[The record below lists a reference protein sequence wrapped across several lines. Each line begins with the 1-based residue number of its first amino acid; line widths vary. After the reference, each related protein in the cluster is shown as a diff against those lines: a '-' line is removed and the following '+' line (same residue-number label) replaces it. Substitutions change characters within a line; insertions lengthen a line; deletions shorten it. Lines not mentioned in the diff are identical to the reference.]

1 MVLLNGFMFQLF
13 KSKPLLS
20 EADLTFQVATY
31 AWLLKHF
38 GGDDFYKTTQLVL
51 PTSSFFPEQVSEPK
65 QAALATF
72 ESVKQH
78 AGMATWQCQLVAQD
92 DDINPVV
99 SPTMVVQNAP
109 VQPNGTFQATEDNN
123 VVITYKPSLIGQ
135 PIQLVATLAHELSHY
150 LTATAQEPPPGGWE
164 NWEFATDITATFLGF
179 GIFMANS
186 AFNFRQ
192 YSNAE
197 SQGWQ
202 SNTSGYL
209 SEQEHI
215 YALAIFLKLKQLP
228 ISHALV
234 HLKPHFRKFL
244 KKADKELDKSGYIAE
259 LSEVVYQPN
268 QTDTDSAY
276 EQ

>member
-20 EADLTFQVATY
+20 EADLTFQVETY
-31 AWLLKHF
+31 AWLLKYF

-92 DDINPVV
+92 DDINPIV

-109 VQPNGTFQATEDNN
+109 AQPNGTFQATEDNN

-234 HLKPHFRKFL
+234 HLKPHLRKFL

-276 EQ
+276 EH

>member
-1 MVLLNGFMFQLF
+1 MFQLF
-13 KSKPLLS
+13 KSEPLLS

-92 DDINPVV
+92 DDINPIV

-228 ISHALV
+228 ISYALV
-234 HLKPHFRKFL
+234 HLKPHLRKFL

-276 EQ
+276 EH